1 MFESSPCWDEVPAT
15 HTLSVWPEA
24 SRLPLLF
31 PWLQNGANHTHLVG
45 FCGSKMLRRVSVL
58 KHNGHSSSPSG
69 LCAPGTHDSP
79 QLKPLPLQLSPPK
92 GRELKHAITQLP
104 DGKCFG
110 NFQAHLLLNLILS
123 SVAHYARDGISC
135 GLPGAPHTSRRQP
148 HYLLL
153 LSLVAHERHN
163 ESTQQSLVAPLDDRV
178 QPGHFGTGQPTSP
191 IGD

>member
-1 MFESSPCWDEVPAT
+1 MAPGKWVSSP
-15 HTLSVWPEA
+15 
-24 SRLPLLF
+24 
-31 PWLQNGANHTHLVG
+31 G
-45 FCGSKMLRRVSVL
+45 FLGSKTERIIPTWWVFAGQKMLHGVSVL
-58 KHNGHSSSPSG
+58 KHNRHSSSPSG
-69 LCAPGTHDSP
+69 LCASGIQDSP
-79 QLKPLPLQLSPPK
+79 QPKPLPLQPSPPK
-92 GRELKHAITQLP
+92 RGELKHAITQLP

-110 NFQAHLLLNLILS
+110 NFRPHLLLNLILS

-153 LSLVAHERHN
+153 LSLAAHERHN
-163 ESTQQSLVAPLDDRV
+163 ESTQQSLVAALDDRV